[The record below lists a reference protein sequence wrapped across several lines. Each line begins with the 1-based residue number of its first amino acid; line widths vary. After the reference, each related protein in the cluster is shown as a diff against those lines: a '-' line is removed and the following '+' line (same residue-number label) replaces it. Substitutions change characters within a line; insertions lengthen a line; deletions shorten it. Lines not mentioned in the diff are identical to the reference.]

1 MLTLALAATLIGFV
15 LLVLGLITGTVWL
28 AISCIVVCLVG
39 LGFLI
44 ADIIG
49 GRREREER
57 TLADFVD
64 VDESAGGPG
73 DLDAAGR
80 PAAGPEATRLGRET
94 AGGRIDAGGAGAGA
108 PGVVDPGA
116 DVAGADVAGETR
128 GRHGRADVPP
138 QAPPPTPR
146 QPDPAPGRDG
156 TYDDYLRSVGG
167 YPPPPPGSRQPRPP
181 APPPSGYGSSQRRPD
196 DAVTESFPVQPP
208 PAEPPRRESTPPDEP
223 RKQRFDPLDP
233 NWRPP
238 LE

>member
-44 ADIIG
+44 ADVIG

-73 DLDAAGR
+73 DPGAGGRSSAEPEPAR
-80 PAAGPEATRLGRET
+80 PGRET
-94 AGGRIDAGGAGAGA
+94 AGGRIDAGGAGADA
-108 PGVVDPGA
+108 PGVVDP
-116 DVAGADVAGETR
+116 GADVAGETR
-128 GRHGRADVPP
+128 GRHGRADLPPPPPPAPP
-138 QAPPPTPR
+138 QPG
-146 QPDPAPGRDG
+146 PAPGRDG

-167 YPPPPPGSRQPRPP
+167 YPPPPPGSRPPRPP
-181 APPPSGYGSSQRRPD
+181 APPPAGYGSSQRRGD
-196 DAVTESFPVQPP
+196 DAVTESLPVQPP
-208 PAEPPRRESTPPDEP
+208 SAETQSAEPPRRESTPPDEP
-223 RKQRFDPLDP
+223 PKQRFDPLDP

-238 LE
+238 LD